1 MPASRPGS
9 AATAGARAPG
19 PAARLA
25 RSAPGVVQV
34 SQLRVKLPVADLPGQ
49 VPLRGLADL
58 VAAALLQRQVSQ
70 DRPGGRREL
79 ITSPSRW
86 RATSRARVRTAGTP
100 RGRTWRG
107 RPAGSHAARRRA
119 GRAPRLAPGIGQ
131 AGAVPFQSRF
141 RPVSVRP
148 PTVPVSP
155 VPGTARRF
163 PRRGGQSMS
172 RFRRALAAAAPAHAA
187 TLGRG
192 AHDDKLHRRSRGPGP
207 RRHRPQVAAGQGR
220 RTYQPLLSG
229 LIAAPELDGRLGLL
243 PGALC
248 LSPGEFGRVRP
259 RGAGSSG
266 FPAHLA
272 PDGLRAR

>member
-1 MPASRPGS
+1 MPGSRPGS

-25 RSAPGVVQV
+25 RSARVVQV

-86 RATSRARVRTAGTP
+86 RTTSRARVRTAGTP

-163 PRRGGQSMS
+163 PRIGDNLCHVSGG
-172 RFRRALAAAAPAHAA
+172 RWPPPPRPTRPPPAGGTRRQA
-187 TLGRG
+187 
-192 AHDDKLHRRSRGPGP
+192 
-207 RRHRPQVAAGQGR
+207 
-220 RTYQPLLSG
+220 
-229 LIAAPELDGRLGLL
+229 
-243 PGALC
+243 
-248 LSPGEFGRVRP
+248 SPPFPRP
-259 RGAGSSG
+259 RPPAASAPRCSWAGKAHVSATSEWSHRCARARWEARGCSPVRCVYLQASSGVCAPRCWQQRISGSSG
-266 FPAHLA
+266 P
-272 PDGLRAR
+272 

>member
-1 MPASRPGS
+1 MPGSRPGS

-25 RSAPGVVQV
+25 RSARVVQV

-86 RATSRARVRTAGTP
+86 RTTSRARVRTAGTP

-119 GRAPRLAPGIGQ
+119 GRAPRLAPGTGQ
-131 AGAVPFQSRF
+131 AGAVPLQSRF

-163 PRRGGQSMS
+163 PRIGDNLCHVSGGRGPPLP
-172 RFRRALAAAAPAHAA
+172 RPTRPPPA
-187 TLGRG
+187 G

-229 LIAAPELDGRLGLL
+229 LIAAPELDGRPGLL

-259 RGAGSSG
+259 RGAGGSG

-272 PDGLRAR
+272 PDGPRAR